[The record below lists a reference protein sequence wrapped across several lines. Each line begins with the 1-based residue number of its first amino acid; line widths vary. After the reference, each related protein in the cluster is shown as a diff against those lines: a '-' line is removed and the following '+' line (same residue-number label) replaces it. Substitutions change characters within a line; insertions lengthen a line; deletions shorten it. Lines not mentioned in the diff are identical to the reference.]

1 MLYWAAFKKDKDRR
15 EAAEKELALTKEAL
29 GEKII
34 NNPRGINKSALKI
47 KNSVKWAEEL
57 EEHAKEVL
65 IITPRKRRKPIN
77 E

>member
-1 MLYWAAFKKDKDRR
+1 MPIRV
-15 EAAEKELALTKEAL
+15 L